1 MDIVKTGVRGSIRPL
16 KRHKSRIN
24 LACLMLGLAPLLS
37 FGQEKKD
44 TQFTITGD
52 IKGLADNELVF
63 LTDVSNPT
71 DTVAKVPA
79 KGQHFVLSGHV
90 AEPNLY
96 ELNLGSAKTKAPL
109 FMGNDNISVSG
120 SQEDL
125 KGLAAKGSPSNDDF
139 VEFQKVF
146 NPYFTRINSVMQLA
160 NSPEGVKVRDSL
172 FKIYKRVADST
183 MNQLDV
189 FVADKRSSYVSPFV
203 MVVLNQLSEDVGRQL
218 KRYNTLTPEVQKG
231 YYGQYLKSKLDEASI
246 GAIGTDAM
254 DFTQTDTSGRAVSL
268 SSFKGKYVLLDFWA
282 SWCGPCRMENPNV
295 VSTYKRFKDKN
306 FTVLGV
312 SLDKSKEPWLKAI
325 KDDGL
330 AWTQVSD
337 LKYWYNEAAL
347 KYHIQS
353 IPQNFLIDPN
363 GKIVGKNLRG
373 PDLQAKLCELLG
385 CN

>member
-1 MDIVKTGVRGSIRPL
+1 MKGFCWV
-16 KRHKSRIN
+16 
-24 LACLMLGLAPLLS
+24 LGLLPLLS

-44 TQFTITGD
+44 TTFTITGD
-52 IKGLADNELVF
+52 IKGLLDKKLVF

-71 DTVAKVPA
+71 DTVAKTQA
-79 KGQHFVLSGHV
+79 MGGHFVMSGHI

-96 ELNLGSAKTKAPL
+96 ELNLGSAERKSPL
-109 FMGNDNISVSG
+109 FMSNDKISVNG
-120 SQEDL
+120 SLDDL
-125 KGLAAKGSPSNDDF
+125 KGLSVQGSPTNDDF
-139 VEFQKVF
+139 VEFQKEF
-146 NPYFTRINSVMQLA
+146 NPYFVRINGVMQLA
-160 NSPEGVKVRDSL
+160 NSPEGMKSKDSL
-172 FKIYKRVADST
+172 FKVYKRIADST
-183 MNQLDV
+183 MDRLDV
-189 FVADKRSSYVSPFV
+189 FVANKRSSYVSPFV

-218 KRYNTLTPEVQKG
+218 KRYNSLTPEVQKG

-254 DFTQTDTSGRAVSL
+254 DFTQNDTAGRAVTL
-268 SSFKGKYVLLDFWA
+268 SSFKGKYVLVDFWA

-295 VSTYKRFKDKN
+295 VSMYKKFKGKN

-312 SLDKSKEPWLKAI
+312 SLDKSKEPWIKAI

-347 KYHIQS
+347 KYHVQS
-353 IPQNFLIDPN
+353 IPTNYLIDPS
-363 GKIVGKNLRG
+363 GKIVGRNLRG